1 MNIQKTDV
9 FLYTNNELSER
20 ESFFKILFKIASE
33 RMKYLGINVTKEVKD
48 LYTENYK
55 TPMKEIEDDTKNW
68 KDIPYSWIG
77 RINTIKMAILPKI
90 IYRFNA
96 ISIKIHMTFFTE
108 LEQLSLQFLW
118 NHNRPRIM
126 KEILK
131 NKNKVGSKP
140 SQISEYTTTYF

>member
-1 MNIQKTDV
+1 
-9 FLYTNNELSER
+9 
-20 ESFFKILFKIASE
+20 
-33 RMKYLGINVTKEVKD
+33 MKYLGINSTKEVKD

-55 TPMKEIEDDTKNW
+55 TPMKDIKDDTKKW

-90 IYRFNA
+90 IYRFNVFP
-96 ISIKIHMTFFTE
+96 IKIPMIFFTE

-118 NHNRPRIM
+118 NHKSPRIM